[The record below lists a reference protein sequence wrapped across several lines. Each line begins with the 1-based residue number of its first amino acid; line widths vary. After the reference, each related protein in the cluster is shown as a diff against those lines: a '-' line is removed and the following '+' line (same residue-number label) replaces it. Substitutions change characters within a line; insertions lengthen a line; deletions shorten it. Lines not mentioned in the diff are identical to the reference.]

1 MAIGVT
7 LTYEQQ
13 VHYIAEAIDD
23 DFNGVRGVA
32 VASAAYALSLAHS
45 KGVADVTADIKAE
58 MAAQKV
64 KK

>member
-7 LTYEQQ
+7 LTYDQQ
-13 VHYIAEAIDD
+13 VHFVAEAIAG
-23 DFNGVRGVA
+23 DFSDVRGIA

-45 KGVADVTADIKAE
+45 KGVAEVTADIKAS

-64 KK
+64 NS

>member
-13 VHYIAEAIDD
+13 VFHIAEAIDD
-23 DFNGVRGVA
+23 DFNSVRGVA

-45 KGVADVTADIKAE
+45 KGVADVTADIKAS

-64 KK
+64 K